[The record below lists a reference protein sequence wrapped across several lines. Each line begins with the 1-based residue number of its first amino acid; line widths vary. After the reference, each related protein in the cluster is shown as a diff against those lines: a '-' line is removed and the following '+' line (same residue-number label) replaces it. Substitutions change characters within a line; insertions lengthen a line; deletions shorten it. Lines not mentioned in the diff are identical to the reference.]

1 MLVFIIMFVLRLE
14 QCTRL
19 KDYLEASLHIHVELR
34 GWENTNDLPVFLYKN
49 FCFQTGCVL
58 GQDILFAFADPSGKH
73 TPLELAEQSQNIA
86 KHYGS
91 TVVLVLDGLSSHNR
105 SRLIHRAVP
114 FVVPGN
120 QLYMPN
126 LALDLRENFRSH
138 PLAPV
143 KHLTPSAQT
152 VIFHCLLDPNFKK
165 ATPTDLAKV
174 LGYSAMSIGRAFEQL
189 RSFGVAKLKPH
200 GRKKFLSLGMS
211 RRETLK
217 RIEPVMRSPLK
228 KSHFVRGKPP
238 EDSLLSGGETA
249 LSALTSLAPP
259 RLRCFAASGAAWK
272 TLSRTYGEVVDEKIE
287 ADFQIDVWS
296 YDPKRLSQ
304 GTLVDPLS
312 LRAQFLNHP
321 DERVARS
328 AEDLL
333 EQLTW

>member
-1 MLVFIIMFVLRLE
+1 MFKSQLE
-14 QCTRL
+14 QYAHL
-19 KDYLEASLHIHVELR
+19 KDYLEAALHIHVELR
-34 GWENTNDLPVFLYKN
+34 DWQNAKDLPLFLSKN
-49 FCFQTGCVL
+49 FCCRTGRVF

-73 TPLELAEQSQNIA
+73 TPLEFAEQSRSIA
-86 KHYGS
+86 ERYGGV
-91 TVVLVLDGLSSHNR
+91 VVLVLDRLSSHNR

-126 LALDLRENFRSH
+126 LALDLRENFRSRL
-138 PLAPV
+138 PAPV
-143 KHLTPSAQT
+143 KRLTPSAQT
-152 VIFHCLLDPNFKK
+152 VIFYCLLDPNFEK

-174 LGYSAMSIGRAFEQL
+174 LGYSTMSIGRAFEQL
-189 RSFGVAKLKPH
+189 WSLGVAELKPR

-217 RIEPVMRSPLK
+217 RIEPVMRPPVR
-228 KSHFVRGKPP
+228 KSHFVQGKPP
-238 EDSLLSGGETA
+238 EDSLLAGGETA

-259 RLRCFAASGAAWK
+259 RLRCFAASDAEWK
-272 TLSRTYGEVVDEKIE
+272 TLSRTCGEIVDEKIE

-321 DERVARS
+321 DERVTRS
-328 AEDLL
+328 TEDLL

>member
-1 MLVFIIMFVLRLE
+1 MFELQPE
-14 QCTRL
+14 QCARL
-19 KDYLEASLHIHVELR
+19 KDHLEAALHVHVELR
-34 GWENTNDLPVFLYKN
+34 GWENANDLPVFLSKN
-49 FCFQTGCVL
+49 FCCRTGRVL

-73 TPLELAEQSQNIA
+73 TPLEFAEQSRSLA
-86 KHYGS
+86 KHYGG
-91 TVVLVLDGLSSHNR
+91 TVVLVLDRLSSHNR
-105 SRLIHRAVP
+105 SRLIRRAVP

-138 PLAPV
+138 PLAPA

-152 VIFHCLLDPNFKK
+152 VIFHCLLDPNFEK

-174 LGYSAMSIGRAFEQL
+174 LGYSAMSIGRAFGQL
-189 RSFGVAKLKPH
+189 RSLGVAELRPR
-200 GRKKFLSLGMS
+200 GRKKFLSLGMG

-217 RIEPVMRSPLK
+217 RIEPVMRSPVR
-228 KSHFVRGKPP
+228 KSHFVQGKPP
-238 EDSLLSGGETA
+238 EDSLLAGGETA

-259 RLRCFAASGAAWK
+259 RLRCFAASDAAWK
-272 TLSRTYGEVVDEKIE
+272 TLSRTCGEVVDEKIE

-328 AEDLL
+328 AEDLW